1 MLLCFC
7 IIIQKGDDGL
17 KAENNPNGRIVLTI
31 DEYRQKHGISK
42 NMIVLGAG
50 VQRTQLQKY
59 CQNKVARVDLGV
71 LARLCDYLQCD
82 LSDIMHYEKE

>member
-1 MLLCFC
+1 MRP
-7 IIIQKGDDGL
+7 DST
-17 KAENNPNGRIVLTI
+17 PSGRIVLTLE
-31 DEYRQKHGISK
+31 EYRLKKGISK

-82 LSDIMHYEKE
+82 LSDIMHYEKNKR

>member
-1 MLLCFC
+1 M
-7 IIIQKGDDGL
+7 KP
-17 KAENNPNGRIVLTI
+17 ENRSNGRVVITL
-31 DEYRQKHGISK
+31 EEFRLKHGISK

-82 LSDIMHYEKE
+82 LSDIMHYEK

>member
-1 MLLCFC
+1 M
-7 IIIQKGDDGL
+7 QN
-17 KAENNPNGRIVLTI
+17 ENKMTGRIVLTLE
-31 DEYRQKHGISK
+31 EYRLKRGISK

-71 LARLCDYLQCD
+71 LARLCDYLQCE
-82 LSDIMHYEKE
+82 LSDIMHYEE

>member
-1 MLLCFC
+1 M
-7 IIIQKGDDGL
+7 QT
-17 KAENNPNGRIVLTI
+17 ENKTAGRIVLTLE
-31 DEYRQKHGISK
+31 EYRLAHGISK

-82 LSDIMHYEKE
+82 LSDIMHYEK

>member
-1 MLLCFC
+1 M
-7 IIIQKGDDGL
+7 KTD
-17 KAENNPNGRIVLTI
+17 NNLNGRIVLTL
-31 DEYRQKHGISK
+31 DEYRQKRGISK

-71 LARLCDYLQCD
+71 LARICDYLECD

>member
-1 MLLCFC
+1 M
-7 IIIQKGDDGL
+7 G
-17 KAENNPNGRIVLTI
+17 AENKDFGRIVLTI
-31 DEYRQKHGISK
+31 EEYRLKHNISK

-59 CQNKVARVDLGV
+59 CNNKVARVDLGV

-82 LSDIMHYEKE
+82 LSDLMHYEKI